1 MTYGEVLGWVFLIVG
16 GLMLSGRAT
25 TLAAALIGLV
35 QRRPHLPPL
44 IVTPLSGGENEK
56 PRPGRSG
63 L

>member
-35 QRRPHLPPL
+35 QRRPHLP
-44 IVTPLSGGENEK
+44 
-56 PRPGRSG
+56 R
-63 L
+63 